1 MSEPAGKSQLMDLA
15 MNLGPLVLFYAAFK
29 FFGIYA
35 ATGVLMAAVLIVLAV
50 GYAREKRLLPTPL
63 ITAVLVLVLGSLTLY
78 FKNDTFI
85 KMKLT
90 MFYVFACVVLL
101 GGLAFDRLFIKY
113 VFGGAF
119 ALTDAG
125 WRKLTWRFGF
135 FALAIAAA
143 NEIVWRNFSTA
154 IWVDFKVWGVTPLFF
169 LFVLAQMPF
178 IMKHQIEDEKDTQN

>member
-1 MSEPAGKSQLMDLA
+1 MNEPKSQLADVAL
-15 MNLGPLVLFYAAFK
+15 NLGPLVLFYAAFR
-29 FFGIYA
+29 FFDIYV
-35 ATGVLMAAVLIVLAV
+35 ATGVLMAAVLAVLGI

-63 ITAVLVLVLGSLTLY
+63 ITAVLVVVLGGLTLY
-78 FKNDTFI
+78 FKNAMFI

-90 MFYVFACVVLL
+90 MFYVLACVVLL

-113 VFGGAF
+113 IFSGAF
-119 ALTDAG
+119 ELTDAG
-125 WRKLTWRFGF
+125 WRKLTWRFGV

-178 IMKHQIEDEKDTQN
+178 IMKHQIEDEKDTRN